1 MKNKRLLSLFV
12 VSIMTMSLLTG
23 CGASSSAP
31 SYDSGFAES
40 GSLDVMG
47 MGSADS
53 SMSIGGLFD
62 GFTSNKS
69 ESIQV
74 DSIAPSA
81 PNMKPTETPEMEV
94 ENKTPT
100 ENYLE
105 RKLVYTANI
114 DAQTKDM
121 AQAQKDINKMIS
133 DAGGY
138 IESEYSYKNG
148 GFDYGYTRTTLEMKI
163 RVPSSKYQEF
173 LAGLESE
180 NIYVNNL
187 NKSST
192 DYSTAYYDKESRIN
206 SLRIQEERLYELLA
220 DADNIDIMLRIEN
233 QLSDI
238 RYEIESLTKEMR
250 FIDSNVDYSTINLNL
265 EQVVHYD
272 TSTQEPTNFF
282 EELVETIKDYAEEF
296 ADWSKYA
303 LFDFIYAFPYLVIL
317 LIILLIILKVRKN
330 RKAKKIA
337 KRESTINQMNEIR
350 NEITT
355 NQTENIKTED
365 SNKNE

>member
-1 MKNKRLLSLFV
+1 MKNKKILSLVV
-12 VSIMTMSLLTG
+12 VSVMVMSILTG
-23 CGASSSAP
+23 CGASNDLSAP
-31 SYDSGFAES
+31 SYDYSSG
-40 GSLDVMG
+40 GSLNVMG
-47 MGSADS
+47 MDAANSDS
-53 SMSIGGLFD
+53 FGGGLGGIFD
-62 GFTSNKS
+62 SISTNKS
-69 ESIQV
+69 ESAV
-74 DSIAPSA
+74 VEDSYYAPQAPSTS
-81 PNMKPTETPEMEV
+81 KPVEMPETEV
-94 ENKTPT
+94 EAPK

-105 RKLVYTANI
+105 KKLVYTANI

-121 AQAQKDINKMIS
+121 NQAKTDIDKMIT

-163 RVPSSKYQEF
+163 RVPGSKFQEF
-173 LAGLESE
+173 LNGLESE

-187 NKSST
+187 NKSSV

-220 DADNIDIMLRIEN
+220 NADDIDVMLRIEN

-250 FIDSNVDYSTINLNL
+250 FIDSQVDYSTVNLNL

-282 EELVETIKDYAEEF
+282 EELVETIKDSADEF
-296 ADWSKYA
+296 ADWSKDT
-303 LFDFIYAFPYLVIL
+303 LFAFIYMFPYLVIL
-317 LIILLIILKVRKN
+317 AIILVIVVKVRKK

-337 KRESTINQMNEIR
+337 KREAAIKEMNEITKEVQNN
-350 NEITT
+350 NET
-355 NQTENIKTED
+355 NENK
-365 SNKNE
+365 

>member
-1 MKNKRLLSLFV
+1 MKNKKLLSLFV
-12 VSIMTMSLLTG
+12 VSIMLMSLLTG
-23 CGASSSAP
+23 CGASAP
-31 SYDSGFAES
+31 SYDNGFSG
-40 GSLDVMG
+40 GDSLNVMG
-47 MGSADS
+47 GVSADS
-53 SMSIGGLFD
+53 SAGLGGIFD

-69 ESIQV
+69 ESIV
-74 DSIAPSA
+74 TDDYYAPQEPS
-81 PNMKPTETPEMEV
+81 MKPVETPETEI
-94 ENKTPT
+94 ENPK

-121 AQAQKDINKMIS
+121 TQAQKDINKMIS
-133 DAGGY
+133 DMGGY

-173 LAGLESE
+173 LSGLESE
-180 NIYVNNL
+180 NIYINNL

-220 DADNIDIMLRIEN
+220 NAQSVEVMLQIEN
-233 QLSDI
+233 QLANI

-250 FIDSNVDYSTINLNL
+250 FIDSQVDYSTVNLNL

-282 EELVETIKDYAEEF
+282 EELVETIKDSADEF
-296 ADWSKYA
+296 TDWSKDA
-303 LFDFIYAFPYLVIL
+303 LFAFIYMFPYLVIL
-317 LIILLIILKVRKN
+317 LIILLIVLKVRKK

-337 KRESTINQMNEIR
+337 KREEAIKQMNEITKEVQNN
-350 NEITT
+350 NET
-355 NQTENIKTED
+355 NENK
-365 SNKNE
+365 

>member
-1 MKNKRLLSLFV
+1 MKKKRLLSLFV

-23 CGASSSAP
+23 CGANSAP
-31 SYDSGFAES
+31 SYDYGYSSG
-40 GSLDVMG
+40 GSLNVQG
-47 MGSADS
+47 IGTGDS
-53 SMSIGGLFD
+53 SAGFGGIFD

-69 ESIQV
+69 ESVQM

-81 PNMKPTETPEMEV
+81 PNMKPTEMPETEI
-94 ENKTPT
+94 EQPK

-121 AQAQKDINKMIS
+121 TQAQKDINKMIS
-133 DAGGY
+133 DMGGY

-148 GFDYGYTRTTLEMKI
+148 GFDYGYTRTTLEMRI
-163 RVPSSKYQEF
+163 RVPGSKFNEF
-173 LAGLESE
+173 LAGIESE

-187 NKSST
+187 NKSSQ
-192 DYSTAYYDKESRIN
+192 DYSTAYYDKESRIT

-220 DADNIDIMLRIEN
+220 NADDIDVMLRIEN

-250 FIDSNVDYSTINLNL
+250 FIDSQVDYSTVNLNL

-282 EELVETIKDYAEEF
+282 EELVETIKDSADEF
-296 ADWSKYA
+296 ADWSKDT
-303 LFDFIYAFPYLVIL
+303 LFAFIYMFPYLVIL
-317 LIILLIILKVRKN
+317 LIILLIVLKVRKN

-337 KRESTINQMNEIR
+337 KREEAIRQMNEI
-350 NEITT
+350 
-355 NQTENIKTED
+355 
-365 SNKNE
+365 KNEVKNDTSENDNV